1 MSLDTYA
8 ANFPISP
15 TMTSSV
21 ARLLRQAILDGA
33 LPGGSV
39 IRQEEVAR
47 KFGVSR
53 VPIREAL
60 LKLEGEGLVET
71 QPRKGV
77 VVTVLSTDDF
87 EEILEMRFA
96 LESLAIERA
105 ASRFTAAHSQ
115 AAMAV
120 VEQAREI
127 LGHCESPDLAKEL
140 DSRWGELNWLFHR
153 RLYEPAGR
161 PRLLTT
167 IENLQHLFA
176 RHLRLHIALR
186 DPQAQPPA
194 AGALRG
200 DTPANLEWA
209 AVLNEHE
216 QMVHACTQH
225 DAPAAV
231 AVLKRHISD
240 HGTELVR
247 RLRERSRHAVDEGAV
262 KETRLSAK

>member
-8 ANFPISP
+8 ANFPISSP

-33 LPGGSV
+33 LPGGTV

-71 QPRKGV
+71 QPRRGV

-105 ASRFTAAHSQ
+105 AQRFTPLHSE
-115 AAMAV
+115 AAMQI
-120 VEQAREI
+120 VEQAREA
-127 LGHCESPDLAKEL
+127 LKRSQHADLAKEFE
-140 DSRWGELNWLFHR
+140 SRWGELNWVFHR
-153 RLYEPAGR
+153 RLYEPANR
-161 PRLLTT
+161 PRLLAS
-167 IENLQHLFA
+167 IENLQQLFA
-176 RHLRLHIALR
+176 RHLRMHIAAP
-186 DPQAQPPA
+186 DAQAEPP
-194 AGALRG
+194 AGALRE
-200 DTPANLEWA
+200 DAAANLTEWS
-209 AVLNEHE
+209 AVLDEHE
-216 QMVHACTQH
+216 QMVLACSSH
-225 DAPAAV
+225 DVPAAV
-231 AVLKRHISD
+231 ALLKHHITD
-240 HGTELVR
+240 HGSELVR
-247 RLRERSRHAVDEGAV
+247 RLRARGKQVQDTSSR
-262 KETRLSAK
+262 

>member
-1 MSLDTYA
+1 MNLDTYA
-8 ANFPISP
+8 AKLPINSP

-21 ARLLRQAILDGA
+21 ARLLRQAILEGA

-71 QPRKGV
+71 QPRRGV
-77 VVTVLSTDDF
+77 VVTMLSTDDF

-105 ASRFTAAHSQ
+105 AQRFTPEHAQ

-120 VEQAREI
+120 VEQARAI
-127 LGHCESPDLAKEL
+127 LKGKRNLDLAREFE
-140 DSRWGELNWLFHR
+140 SRWGELNWSFHR

-161 PRLLTT
+161 PRLLAT
-167 IENLQHLFA
+167 IENLQQLFA
-176 RHLRLHIALR
+176 RHLRMHIALR
-186 DPQAQPPA
+186 DPRSQPSPRS
-194 AGALRG
+194 LRQ
-200 DTPANLEWA
+200 DTAANLQEWA
-209 AVLNEHE
+209 GVLDEHE
-216 QMVHACTQH
+216 QMVLACSRH
-225 DAPAAV
+225 DGAAAV
-231 AVLKRHISD
+231 KVLKHHISD
-240 HGTELVR
+240 HGRELVR
-247 RLRERSRHAVDEGAV
+247 RLRESSQPAA
-262 KETRLSAK
+262 TPAQ

>member
-8 ANFPISP
+8 ANFPINSP

-105 ASRFTAAHSQ
+105 ASRFTAAHSE

-120 VEQAREI
+120 VEQAREV
-127 LGHCESPDLAKEL
+127 LNDSRSPDLAKEL

-153 RLYEPAGR
+153 RLYEPAAR
-161 PRLLTT
+161 PRLLAT
-167 IENLQHLFA
+167 IENLQQLFA
-176 RHLRLHIALR
+176 RHLRLHIAVR
-186 DPQAQPPA
+186 DPQAEPA

-200 DTPANLEWA
+200 DTAANVTEWA
-209 AVLNEHE
+209 SVLNEHE
-216 QMVHACTQH
+216 QMVRACMQH
-225 DAPAAV
+225 DAAAAV
-231 AVLKRHISD
+231 AVLKHHISD
-240 HGTELVR
+240 HGAELVR
-247 RLRERSRHAVDEGAV
+247 RLRERSKHAVDDRG
-262 KETRLSAK
+262 

>member
-1 MSLDTYA
+1 MSLDPYA
-8 ANFPISP
+8 ANFPVSSP

-87 EEILEMRFA
+87 EEILQMRFA
-96 LESLAIERA
+96 LESLAIERS
-105 ASRFTAAHSQ
+105 ASRFTAAHGD

-120 VEQAREI
+120 VAQARDI
-127 LGHCESPDLAKEL
+127 LHHSKNPDLAKEF

-161 PRLLTT
+161 PRLLAT
-167 IENLQHLFA
+167 IENLQQLFA
-176 RHLRLHIALR
+176 RHLRLHIAVR
-186 DPQAQPPA
+186 DPQVAQSA
-194 AGALRG
+194 DALRE
-200 DTPANLEWA
+200 DTAANVTEWS
-209 AVLNEHE
+209 AVLDEHE
-216 QMVHACTQH
+216 QMVRACLRH

-231 AVLKRHISD
+231 AALKHHISD

-247 RLRERSRHAVDEGAV
+247 RLRERSKHAVDDP
-262 KETRLSAK
+262 RP

>member
-1 MSLDTYA
+1 MSLDTYV
-8 ANFPISP
+8 ANFPVSSP

-71 QPRKGV
+71 QPRRGV
-77 VVTVLSTDDF
+77 VVTMLSTDDF

-96 LESLAIERA
+96 LESLALERA
-105 ASRFTAAHSQ
+105 AQRFTAAHAA

-120 VEQAREI
+120 VQQGREV
-127 LGHCESPDLAKEL
+127 LTRSQSPDFAKEFE
-140 DSRWGELNWLFHR
+140 SRWGELNWAFHK

-161 PRLLTT
+161 PRLLAT
-167 IENLQHLFA
+167 IENLQQLFA
-176 RHLRLHIALR
+176 RHLRMHIAVR
-186 DPQAQPPA
+186 DPSLPP
-194 AGALRG
+194 GGSLRE
-200 DTPANLEWA
+200 DTAANLQEWA
-209 AVLNEHE
+209 AVLDEHE
-216 QMVHACTQH
+216 QMVMACARH
-225 DAPAAV
+225 DAATAV
-231 AVLKRHISD
+231 AVLRHHIAD
-240 HGTELVR
+240 HGRELVR
-247 RLRERSRHAVDEGAV
+247 RLRQNATA
-262 KETRLSAK
+262 AA

>member
-8 ANFPISP
+8 AKFPVTSP

-96 LESLAIERA
+96 LESLAIQRS
-105 ASRFTAAHSQ
+105 ASRFTAAHGE

-120 VEQAREI
+120 VEQARAI
-127 LGHCESPDLAKEL
+127 LNSKNPDLAKEF

-161 PRLLTT
+161 PRLLAT
-167 IENLQHLFA
+167 IENLQQLFA
-176 RHLRLHIALR
+176 RHLRMHIEVR
-186 DPQAQPPA
+186 DPQVEPA
-194 AGALRG
+194 AGALRE
-200 DTPANLEWA
+200 DTAANLAEWA
-209 AVLNEHE
+209 LVLDEHE
-216 QMVHACTQH
+216 QMVGACLRH

-231 AVLKRHISD
+231 AILKHHIAD
-240 HGTELVR
+240 HGTALVR
-247 RLRERSRHAVDEGAV
+247 RLRERGKHAIDEP
-262 KETRLSAK
+262 RR

>member
-1 MSLDTYA
+1 MSLDIYA
-8 ANFPISP
+8 ANFPISSP

-96 LESLAIERA
+96 LESLALERS
-105 ASRFTAAHSQ
+105 ASRFTAAHAE

-120 VEQAREI
+120 VEQARHI
-127 LGHCESPDLAKEL
+127 LHHSKNPDLAKEF

-161 PRLLTT
+161 PRLLGT
-167 IENLQHLFA
+167 IENLQQLFA
-176 RHLRLHIALR
+176 RHLRLHIAVR
-186 DPQAQPPA
+186 DPQGAA
-194 AGALRG
+194 TAGALRE
-200 DTPANLEWA
+200 DTAANLAEWA
-209 AVLNEHE
+209 LVLDEHE
-216 QMVHACTQH
+216 QMVQACLRH
-225 DAPAAV
+225 DAAAAV
-231 AVLKRHISD
+231 AALKHHISD

-247 RLRERSRHAVDEGAV
+247 RLRESSPHGPRP
-262 KETRLSAK
+262 

>member
-1 MSLDTYA
+1 MSLDSYA
-8 ANFPISP
+8 ANFPISSP

-96 LESLAIERA
+96 LESLAVERA
-105 ASRFTAAHSQ
+105 AARFTAEHGE

-120 VEQAREI
+120 VEQARDI
-127 LGHCESPDLAKEL
+127 LHHSKNPDLAKEF

-161 PRLLTT
+161 PRLLAT

-176 RHLRLHIALR
+176 RHLRLHIAVR
-186 DPQAQPPA
+186 DSQAEPT
-194 AGALRG
+194 AGALRE
-200 DTPANLEWA
+200 DTAANVTEWS
-209 AVLNEHE
+209 AVLDEHE
-216 QMVHACTQH
+216 QMARACLRH

-231 AVLKRHISD
+231 AVLKHHIAD
-240 HGTELVR
+240 HGAELVR
-247 RLRERSRHAVDEGAV
+247 RLRERSKLAIDAPR
-262 KETRLSAK
+262 R

>member
-1 MSLDTYA
+1 
-8 ANFPISP
+8 
-15 TMTSSV
+15 MTSSV

-96 LESLAIERA
+96 LESLAVERA
-105 ASRFTAAHSQ
+105 AARFTAEQGQ

-120 VEQAREI
+120 VEQARDIVRHSEN
-127 LGHCESPDLAKEL
+127 PDLAKEL

-161 PRLLTT
+161 PRLLAT
-167 IENLQHLFA
+167 IENLQQLFA
-176 RHLRLHIALR
+176 RHLRLHIAVR
-186 DPQAQPPA
+186 EPQPEPA
-194 AGALRG
+194 AGALRE
-200 DTPANLEWA
+200 DTAANVTEWS
-209 AVLNEHE
+209 AVLDEHE
-216 QMVHACTQH
+216 QMVRACLRH

-231 AVLKRHISD
+231 AVLKHHIAD
-240 HGTELVR
+240 HGAELVR
-247 RLRERSRHAVDEGAV
+247 RLRERSKQSTDESGA
-262 KETRLSAK
+262 RLMRP

>member
-8 ANFPISP
+8 ANFPISSP

-96 LESLAIERA
+96 LESLAVERA
-105 ASRFTAAHSQ
+105 AARFTAEHGA

-127 LGHCESPDLAKEL
+127 LHHSKNPDLAKEF

-161 PRLLTT
+161 PRLLAT
-167 IENLQHLFA
+167 IENLQQLFA
-176 RHLRLHIALR
+176 RHLRLHIAVR
-186 DPQAQPPA
+186 DPQAEEPV
-194 AGALRG
+194 AGALRE
-200 DTPANLEWA
+200 DTAANVTEWS
-209 AVLNEHE
+209 AVLDEHE
-216 QMVHACTQH
+216 QMVRACLRH

-231 AVLKRHISD
+231 AVLKHHIAD
-240 HGTELVR
+240 HGTQLVR
-247 RLRERSRHAVDEGAV
+247 RLRERTLHAAAEP
-262 KETRLSAK
+262 RR

>member
-8 ANFPISP
+8 ANFPISSP

-96 LESLAIERA
+96 LESLALERA
-105 ASRFTAAHSQ
+105 AARFTAADGE
-115 AAMAV
+115 AALGV
-120 VEQAREI
+120 VEQARDI
-127 LGHCESPDLAKEL
+127 LHHSKNPDLAKEF

-153 RLYEPAGR
+153 RLYEPAAR
-161 PRLLTT
+161 PRLLAT
-167 IENLQHLFA
+167 IENLQQLFA
-176 RHLRLHIALR
+176 RHLRLHIAVR
-186 DPQAQPPA
+186 EPQGDAA
-194 AGALRG
+194 AGALRE
-200 DTPANLEWA
+200 DTAANVSEWS
-209 AVLNEHE
+209 AVLDEHE
-216 QMVHACTQH
+216 QMVRACLRH

-231 AVLKRHISD
+231 AVLKHHIAD
-240 HGTELVR
+240 HGAELVR
-247 RLRERSRHAVDEGAV
+247 RLRERSNRGIAAP
-262 KETRLSAK
+262 SP

>member
-1 MSLDTYA
+1 MSLDAYA
-8 ANFPISP
+8 ANLPISSP
-15 TMTSSV
+15 TVTSSV

-96 LESLAIERA
+96 LESLALERA
-105 ASRFTAAHSQ
+105 ALRFTAEHGA

-120 VEQAREI
+120 VEQARDI
-127 LGHCESPDLAKEL
+127 LHHSKNPDLAKEF

-161 PRLLTT
+161 PRLLAT
-167 IENLQHLFA
+167 IENLQQLFA
-176 RHLRLHIALR
+176 RHLRLHIAVR
-186 DPQAQPPA
+186 DPQAEPT
-194 AGALRG
+194 AGALRE
-200 DTPANLEWA
+200 DTAANVTEWS
-209 AVLNEHE
+209 AVLDEHE
-216 QMVHACTQH
+216 QMVRACLRQ

-231 AVLKRHISD
+231 AVLKHHIAD

-247 RLRERSRHAVDEGAV
+247 RLRERTKHAKGEPQ
-262 KETRLSAK
+262 R

>member
-1 MSLDTYA
+1 MSLDSYA
-8 ANFPISP
+8 AKFPVSSP

-21 ARLLRQAILDGA
+21 ARLLRQAILEGA

-105 ASRFTAAHSQ
+105 AQRFSAANTA

-120 VEQAREI
+120 VEQARTI
-127 LGHCESPDLAKEL
+127 LKSKRNLDLAHEFE
-140 DSRWGELNWLFHR
+140 SRWGELNWSFHR

-161 PRLLTT
+161 PRLLAT
-167 IENLQHLFA
+167 IENLQQLFA
-176 RHLRLHIALR
+176 RHLRMHIAAP
-186 DPQAQPPA
+186 DPRLPA
-194 AGALRG
+194 ARSLRE
-200 DTPANLEWA
+200 DTAANLQEWA
-209 AVLNEHE
+209 AVLDEHE
-216 QMVHACTQH
+216 QMVRACAAH
-225 DAPAAV
+225 DGATAV
-231 AVLKRHISD
+231 AVLKHHISD
-240 HGTELVR
+240 HGRELVR
-247 RLRERSRHAVDEGAV
+247 RLREAGTPAPDPAR
-262 KETRLSAK
+262 

>member
-8 ANFPISP
+8 ANFPISSP

-87 EEILEMRFA
+87 EEILDMRFA

-105 ASRFTAAHSQ
+105 AARFSAADTE
-115 AAMAV
+115 AAMRV
-120 VEQAREI
+120 VQEARDI
-127 LGHCESPDLAKEL
+127 LHHSKNPDLAKEF
-140 DSRWGELNWLFHR
+140 DSRWGDLNWRFHR

-161 PRLLTT
+161 PRLLAS
-167 IENLQHLFA
+167 IENLQQLFA
-176 RHLRLHIALR
+176 RHLRMHIAVR
-186 DPQAQPPA
+186 DPQLESTAD
-194 AGALRG
+194 ALRE
-200 DTPANLEWA
+200 DTAANLTEWA

-216 QMVHACTQH
+216 QMVLACSRH
-225 DAPAAV
+225 DAAAAV
-231 AVLKRHISD
+231 AVLKHHIAD
-240 HGTELVR
+240 HGRELVR
-247 RLRERSRHAVDEGAV
+247 RLRERSKHAVDHA
-262 KETRLSAK
+262 RP